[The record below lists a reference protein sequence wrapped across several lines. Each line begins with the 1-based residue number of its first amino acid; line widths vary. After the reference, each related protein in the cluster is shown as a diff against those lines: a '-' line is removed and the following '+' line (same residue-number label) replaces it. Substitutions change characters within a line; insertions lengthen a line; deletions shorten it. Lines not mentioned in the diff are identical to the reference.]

1 MQELDQRHVN
11 MYTVQEFKTSP
22 SSISNPQLLNKNTKV
37 HQLGWLAMRRR
48 QLMEGV
54 WSMMA
59 LAIIGFENVH
69 LVYYN
74 PQ

>member
-1 MQELDQRHVN
+1 

-22 SSISNPQLLNKNTKV
+22 SSISHPQLLDKNTKV
-37 HQLGWLAMRRR
+37 HQLGWLAVRRR
-48 QLMEGV
+48 LLMEGV